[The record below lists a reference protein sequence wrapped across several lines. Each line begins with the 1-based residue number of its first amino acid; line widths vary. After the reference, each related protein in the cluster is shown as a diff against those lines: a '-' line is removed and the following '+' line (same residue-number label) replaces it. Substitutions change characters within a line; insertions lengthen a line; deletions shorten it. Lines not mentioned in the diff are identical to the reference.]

1 MIFFKLGVIC
11 FRYYF
16 FMLNMLVI
24 GLNLVLLLVNVFLV
38 IFYIYII

>member
-1 MIFFKLGVIC
+1 MIFLKLGVIC

-24 GLNLVLLLVNVFLV
+24 ELNLVLLLVNVFLV